1 MSILKTNRLLLRPL
15 NLDDAEI
22 MFKNW
27 TYDERVAKYCR
38 WYPHKSI
45 DETKQL
51 LKMYLEQ
58 AIMLAKQYEL
68 KYQIIELYIAYGNY
82 MEDFMRVTHN
92 YSSNNLDITNDMYN
106 KALNLARELRLNNL
120 VDKVYREKND
130 FKTFCQLNSI
140 G

>member
-1 MSILKTNRLLLRPL
+1 
-15 NLDDAEI
+15 
-22 MFKNW
+22 
-27 TYDERVAKYCR
+27 
-38 WYPHKSI
+38 
-45 DETKQL
+45 
-51 LKMYLEQ
+51 
-58 AIMLAKQYEL
+58 MLAKQYEL

-92 YSSNNLDITNDMYN
+92 YSSNNIDVTNDMYN
-106 KALNLARELRLNNL
+106 KALNLSRELRLNNL